1 MISLLRLL
9 LLLLW
14 TASTTLATEEAPLVA
29 VYAVR
34 GQTVHLPCNL
44 TSQPADP
51 VILVLWYKN
60 GTKTPV
66 FSVDSRPRGQQKG
79 AGSSR
84 SSDFFRGR
92 ADIHQH
98 QGWRWTL
105 VVRNVEFRD
114 HGEYRCRLDF
124 QSSPTH
130 NARVQLHVVDLPQ
143 QLRIYSPG
151 GALVEDVAVVQEGHP
166 LTLSCRATGGQPLP
180 NVTWWS
186 GSTLLDSEVEES
198 QESRPSLTTPTI
210 TPTASYATNTLRLD
224 AVTRAHITHN
234 LTCRAANTPVLSSLK
249 ASVLLREIDTE
260 LKVEMETPA
269 GKLSGGRQYDMRCE
283 ASGVRPPPVLTWWL
297 RDQQLTHNIH
307 VQSLGVDSTVSLLR
321 LLATAGDDGGLLEC
335 RAAAPTLPHLSATDS
350 IRLTVH
356 YVPEAT
362 ITIAGVGGGGEV
374 GGFRAGDSATLVC
387 TARAN
392 PPAYNVTFM
401 FNGRALLR
409 SNLVRSDWNL
419 TLLHLGHQD
428 VGLYTCVASN
438 PEGDGQS
445 NAVALHIDYA
455 PVCEWEGAREVLA
468 VVGEKVEMEC
478 RVRASPPQVS
488 YTWESL
494 IVSNSMNQV
503 RTSLQH
509 HDTGLTS
516 SGWMKADNVSSGA
529 QRAECQPSNE
539 VGSAD
544 RPCVF
549 TILLVEPP
557 STLIG
562 CYYHDVTTDSA
573 AVTCSPGPTSSQL
586 PEIFHIESSPLIN
599 LLLPPSELL
608 TTFSP
613 GPVVVTQLNP
623 GRSSRRASTL
633 SAPGGSSPRDFHRR
647 APSVSGDPV
656 HVLEVEDD
664 DITTPRVEI
673 HSPSRLPRINLTSED
688 LKGQDSPPLLSLRC
702 EPLQQALSQAR
713 PQVSPQPELESGS
726 SEQQAETHTALD
738 AETQTGD
745 LELSPEAHA
754 QHFTQSHSLTQTH
767 PMTHIHSIPQVYPT
781 PQVHST
787 PQVQSTPEV
796 HPTTHIHPTTY
807 IHPTTQV
814 HQTHQAQPSCQVQST
829 SQAHP
834 TTLVHLTPQT
844 HSTTHLHS
852 QLQTDTL
859 LAIQSSTATLPHTAT
874 LPRST
879 FKSHHTGTTPQLALL
894 SQPALSQQ
902 HTGAVPRPAT
912 HAYTGTASQ
921 QCATT
926 LPRGLTL
933 SQLASQVHSVPQDT
947 SWHQCQ
953 PTPQQ
958 LSAPQAHL
966 LLRPPENEPP
976 AHHQPQAQPLTLTER
991 SLHPDSVTHQHLI
1004 PPDNTSINLFTTF
1017 R

>member
-1 MISLLRLL
+1 
-9 LLLLW
+9 
-14 TASTTLATEEAPLVA
+14 
-29 VYAVR
+29 
-34 GQTVHLPCNL
+34 
-44 TSQPADP
+44 
-51 VILVLWYKN
+51 
-60 GTKTPV
+60 
-66 FSVDSRPRGQQKG
+66 
-79 AGSSR
+79 
-84 SSDFFRGR
+84 
-92 ADIHQH
+92 
-98 QGWRWTL
+98 
-105 VVRNVEFRD
+105 
-114 HGEYRCRLDF
+114 
-124 QSSPTH
+124 
-130 NARVQLHVVDLPQ
+130 
-143 QLRIYSPG
+143 
-151 GALVEDVAVVQEGHP
+151 
-166 LTLSCRATGGQPLP
+166 
-180 NVTWWS
+180 
-186 GSTLLDSEVEES
+186 
-198 QESRPSLTTPTI
+198 
-210 TPTASYATNTLRLD
+210 
-224 AVTRAHITHN
+224 
-234 LTCRAANTPVLSSLK
+234 
-249 ASVLLREIDTE
+249 
-260 LKVEMETPA
+260 
-269 GKLSGGRQYDMRCE
+269 
-283 ASGVRPPPVLTWWL
+283 
-297 RDQQLTHNIH
+297 
-307 VQSLGVDSTVSLLR
+307 
-321 LLATAGDDGGLLEC
+321 
-335 RAAAPTLPHLSATDS
+335 
-350 IRLTVH
+350 
-356 YVPEAT
+356 
-362 ITIAGVGGGGEV
+362 
-374 GGFRAGDSATLVC
+374 
-387 TARAN
+387 
-392 PPAYNVTFM
+392 
-401 FNGRALLR
+401 
-409 SNLVRSDWNL
+409 
-419 TLLHLGHQD
+419 
-428 VGLYTCVASN
+428 
-438 PEGDGQS
+438 
-445 NAVALHIDYA
+445 
-455 PVCEWEGAREVLA
+455 
-468 VVGEKVEMEC
+468 
-478 RVRASPPQVS
+478 
-488 YTWESL
+488 
-494 IVSNSMNQV
+494 
-503 RTSLQH
+503 
-509 HDTGLTS
+509 
-516 SGWMKADNVSSGA
+516 
-529 QRAECQPSNE
+529 
-539 VGSAD
+539 
-544 RPCVF
+544 
-549 TILLVEPP
+549 EPP

-586 PEIFHIESSPLIN
+586 PEIFHIEVREGSTVVAAYNNTEPRFNITSLAPGRDYVLSMFASHAKGGGHRTTLLMKTHTPKAEQVAPERVSVNLSKQGERAPHPTEPPRGRGGAPVSVVVSGVVVGVVVGVAVVVAGVVTCRARRGHASSSSSSSPGKTHQHQSGSRDS
-599 LLLPPSELL
+599 LLELSQGAMYQSSASHPSCELL

-781 PQVHST
+781 PHVHST

-834 TTLVHLTPQT
+834 TTLDHLTPQT

-1004 PPDNTSINLFTTF
+1004 PPDNT
-1017 R
+1017 